1 MFEWLAD
8 PTVWAGLFALI
19 ALEIVLGIDNLV
31 FIAVLAEKLP
41 PEQRDRAR
49 VLGLSLALI
58 MRLALL
64 MSIAWLVT
72 LTNPLFHVQDHAVSA
87 RDLIMLAGGLFL
99 LFKATMELHERLEG
113 RVHTSA
119 AKVAYSSFGIVVTQ
133 IVILDAVFSIDS
145 VITAIGMADEL
156 AVMAIA
162 MIVAMAVMLLASKR
176 LTRFVNAHPTLII
189 LCLGFLLM
197 IGFSLVAEGVGLHI
211 PKGYLYAAI
220 GFSILVEFFNQL
232 AQRNKQKWL
241 DTGGTLRERTAN
253 NILRLLGKGDN
264 ALPASDATLEPDAE
278 TQTLFQENER
288 DMIRGVLSLAD
299 TNIKAL
305 MTPRRDVHTLDLSNS
320 LEEQRNQLLESPYS
334 RLAVIRDG
342 KQDEPMGIVQKKV
355 LLSAMLRGEALNF
368 EDYIEQPV
376 VLFETQNAIKALEAF
391 RHEGKQMAFV
401 VDEFGTLEGIVSLTD
416 ILEAIAGELPE
427 AEQGMDLT
435 PSVVPLEPGRY
446 EIDASEN
453 LEEINRQLPEP
464 LPRSSLYT
472 TLAGLILNQLEHMP
486 EQDELLTVDGWQIR
500 ILEIEHMRIARV
512 ELTWAADLIDS
523 STARHL

>member
-1 MFEWLAD
+1 VFEWIAD

-41 PEQRDRAR
+41 PNQRDKAR
-49 VLGLSLALI
+49 VIGLSLALV
-58 MRLALL
+58 MRLILL

-72 LTNPLFHVQDHAVSA
+72 LTNPLFHIGDHPVSG
-87 RDLIMLAGGLFL
+87 RDIIMLAGGLFL

-113 RVHTSA
+113 RQHVSGA
-119 AKVAYSSFGIVVTQ
+119 RIAYSSFGVVVTQ

-162 MIVAMAVMLLASKR
+162 MIVAMAIMLLASKR

-197 IGFSLVAEGVGLHI
+197 IGFSLIAEGVGLHI

-220 GFSILVEFFNQL
+220 GFSIMVEFFNQL
-232 AQRNKQKWL
+232 ARHNKQKWL
-241 DTGGTLRERTAN
+241 NTGGNLRERTAN
-253 NILRLLGKGDN
+253 NILRLLGKADE
-264 ALPASDATLEPDAE
+264 AEQLDADSSASEDEPE
-278 TQTLFQENER
+278 PVFHENER

-305 MTPRRDVHTLDLSNS
+305 MTPRREVHALDLSTS
-320 LEEQRNQLLESPYS
+320 LEEQRQQLLDSPYS

-342 KQDEPMGIVQKKV
+342 KQDEPLGIVQKKT
-355 LLSAMLRGEALNF
+355 LLAAILRGGELDL
-368 EDYIEQPV
+368 EQYIEQPV
-376 VLFETQNAIKALEAF
+376 VLFETQSAIKALEAF

-416 ILEAIAGELPE
+416 IMEAIAGDLPE
-427 AEQGMDLT
+427 IEQGMGMT
-435 PSVVPLEPGRY
+435 PSVVELEPGRY
-446 EIDASEN
+446 DVDAGEN
-453 LEEINRQLPEP
+453 LEDINRQLPVP
-464 LPRSSLYT
+464 LPRNPLYT
-472 TLAGLILNQLEHMP
+472 TLAGLILNHLEHMP
-486 EQDELLTVDGWQIR
+486 EKDEILSVDEWQIR

-512 ELTWAADLIDS
+512 ELTRLENGS
-523 STARHL
+523 SQHGE

>member
-1 MFEWLAD
+1 MFEWIAD
-8 PTVWAGLFALI
+8 PTVWAGLLALI

-41 PEQRDRAR
+41 PEQRDKAR
-49 VLGLSLALI
+49 VLGLSLALV
-58 MRLALL
+58 MRLLLL

-72 LTNPLFHVQDHAVSA
+72 LTNPLFHVGDHSVSA
-87 RDLIMLAGGLFL
+87 RDIIMIAGGLFL

-113 RVHTSA
+113 KQHASGSRI
-119 AKVAYSSFGIVVTQ
+119 AYSTFGVVVTQ

-162 MIVAMAVMLLASKR
+162 MIVAMGVMLLASKR

-197 IGFSLVAEGVGLHI
+197 IGFSLVAEGIGAHI

-220 GFSILVEFFNQL
+220 GFSIMVEFFNQL
-232 AQRNKQKWL
+232 AQHNKKKWL
-241 DTGGTLRERTAN
+241 DTGGSLRERTAN
-253 NILRLLGKGDN
+253 NILRLLGKGDE
-264 ALPASDATLEPDAE
+264 AMQVETASADSEDEPE
-278 TQTLFQENER
+278 PVFQENER

-305 MTPRRDVHTLDLSNS
+305 MTPRREVHALDLSIG
-320 LEEQRNQLLESPYS
+320 LEEQRQQLLDSPYS
-334 RLAVIRDG
+334 RLAVISDG
-342 KQDEPMGIVQKKV
+342 KQDEPLGIVQKKT
-355 LLSAMLRGEALNF
+355 LLDALLRGGELDF
-368 EDYIEQPV
+368 EQHIEQPV

-416 ILEAIAGELPE
+416 IMEAIAGELPE
-427 AEQGMDLT
+427 LEQGMDLP
-435 PSVVPLEPGRY
+435 PSVVALEPGRY
-446 EIDASEN
+446 EVDASEN
-453 LEEINRQLPEP
+453 LEDINRQLPTP
-464 LPRSSLYT
+464 LPRNPLYT

-486 EQDELLTVDGWQIR
+486 EKDELLTVDNWQIR
-500 ILEIEHMRIARV
+500 ILEIEQMRIARV
-512 ELTWAADLIDS
+512 ELMQLD
-523 STARHL
+523 HPPQ

>member
-1 MFEWLAD
+1 MFEWMAD

-41 PEQRDRAR
+41 PHQRDRAR

-58 MRLALL
+58 MRLMLL

-72 LTNPLFHVQDHAVSA
+72 LTNPLFQVGDHPVSA

-113 RVHTSA
+113 RQHTSSA
-119 AKVAYSSFGIVVTQ
+119 RLAYSSFGVVVTQ

-220 GFSILVEFFNQL
+220 GFSIMVEFFNQL
-232 AQRNKQKWL
+232 ARHNKQKWL

-253 NILRLLGKGDN
+253 NILRLLGKAD
-264 ALPASDATLEPDAE
+264 SAE
-278 TQTLFQENER
+278 AVSAEHLIDEAAPEQVFQENER

-305 MTPRRDVHTLDLSNS
+305 MTPRREVHALDLAST
-320 LEEQRNQLLESPYS
+320 LAEQRQQLLDSPYS

-342 KQDEPMGIVQKKV
+342 KHDEPLGIVQKKT
-355 LLSAMLRGEALNF
+355 LLDAILRGGELDFEA
-368 EDYIEQPV
+368 YIEQPV

-416 ILEAIAGELPE
+416 IMEAIAGELPE
-427 AEQGMDLT
+427 AEQGMDLP
-435 PSVVPLEPGRY
+435 PSVVALEPGRY
-446 EIDASEN
+446 EVDASEN

-464 LPRSSLYT
+464 LPRSPLYT
-472 TLAGLILNQLEHMP
+472 TLAGLILNHLEHMP
-486 EQDELLTVDGWQIR
+486 EKDELLTVDGWQMR

-512 ELTWAADLIDS
+512 ELTRQDLAE
-523 STARHL
+523 ARSRD

>member
-1 MFEWLAD
+1 MFEWIAD
-8 PTVWAGLFALI
+8 PTVWAGLLALI

-41 PEQRDRAR
+41 PEQRDKAR
-49 VLGLSLALI
+49 VLGLSLALV
-58 MRLALL
+58 MRLLLL

-72 LTNPLFHVQDHAVSA
+72 LTNPLFHVGDHSVSA
-87 RDLIMLAGGLFL
+87 RDIIMIAGGLFL

-113 RVHTSA
+113 KQHASGSRI
-119 AKVAYSSFGIVVTQ
+119 AYSTFGVVVTQ

-162 MIVAMAVMLLASKR
+162 MIVAMGVMLLASKR

-197 IGFSLVAEGVGLHI
+197 IGFSLVAEGIGAHI

-220 GFSILVEFFNQL
+220 GFSIMVEFFNQL
-232 AQRNKQKWL
+232 AQHNKKKWL
-241 DTGGTLRERTAN
+241 DTGGSLRERTAN
-253 NILRLLGKGDN
+253 NILRLLGKGDE
-264 ALPASDATLEPDAE
+264 AMQVETASADSEDEPE
-278 TQTLFQENER
+278 PVFQENER

-305 MTPRRDVHTLDLSNS
+305 MTPRREVHALDLSIG
-320 LEEQRNQLLESPYS
+320 LEEQRQQLLDSPYS

-342 KQDEPMGIVQKKV
+342 KQDEPLGIVQKKT
-355 LLSAMLRGEALNF
+355 LLDALLRGGELDF
-368 EDYIEQPV
+368 EQHIEQPV

-416 ILEAIAGELPE
+416 IMEAIAGELPE
-427 AEQGMDLT
+427 LEQGMDLP
-435 PSVVPLEPGRY
+435 PSVVALEPGRY
-446 EIDASEN
+446 EVDASEN
-453 LEEINRQLPEP
+453 LEDINRQLPTP
-464 LPRSSLYT
+464 LPRNPLYT

-486 EQDELLTVDGWQIR
+486 EKDELLTVDNWQIR
-500 ILEIEHMRIARV
+500 ILEIEQMRIARV
-512 ELTWAADLIDS
+512 ELMQLD
-523 STARHL
+523 HPPQ

>member
-41 PEQRDRAR
+41 PNQRDKAR

-58 MRLALL
+58 MRLMLL

-72 LTNPLFHVQDHAVSA
+72 LTNPLFHLGEHGVSA
-87 RDLIMLAGGLFL
+87 RDIIMLAGGLFL

-113 RVHTSA
+113 RQHTSGA
-119 AKVAYSSFGIVVTQ
+119 RLAYSSFGVVVTQ

-220 GFSILVEFFNQL
+220 GFSIMVEFFNQL
-232 AQRNKQKWL
+232 ARHNKQKWL

-253 NILRLLGKGDN
+253 NILRLLGKGDS
-264 ALPASDATLEPDAE
+264 AEQVSPEDLSDDDIEQPI
-278 TQTLFQENER
+278 FQDNER

-305 MTPRRDVHTLDLSNS
+305 MTPRREVHALDLSNS
-320 LEEQRNQLLESPYS
+320 LDEQRQQLLDSPYS

-342 KQDEPMGIVQKKV
+342 KQDEPLGIVQKKT
-355 LLSAMLRGEALNF
+355 LLDAILRGGQLDF
-368 EDYIEQPV
+368 EQYIEQPV

-416 ILEAIAGELPE
+416 IMEAIAGELPE

-435 PSVVPLEPGRY
+435 PSVLAMEPGRY
-446 EIDASEN
+446 EVDASEN

-512 ELTWAADLIDS
+512 ELTRLEEIAGHFSD
-523 STARHL
+523 

>member
-1 MFEWLAD
+1 MFEWIAD

-41 PEQRDRAR
+41 PNQRDKAR
-49 VLGLSLALI
+49 VLGLSLALV
-58 MRLALL
+58 MRLMLL

-72 LTNPLFHVQDHAVSA
+72 LTTPLFHVGDHPVSA

-113 RVHTSA
+113 RQHASGSRI
-119 AKVAYSSFGIVVTQ
+119 AYSTFGVVVTQ

-162 MIVAMAVMLLASKR
+162 MIVAMAVMLLASKK

-197 IGFSLVAEGVGLHI
+197 IGFSLIAEGVGLHI

-220 GFSILVEFFNQL
+220 GFSIMVEFFNQL
-232 AQRNKQKWL
+232 ARHNKQKWL
-241 DTGGTLRERTAN
+241 DTGGNLRERTAN
-253 NILRLLGKGDN
+253 NILRLLGRSEEAEQLDT
-264 ALPASDATLEPDAE
+264 ASASDEEEPE
-278 TQTLFQENER
+278 PVFHENER

-305 MTPRRDVHTLDLSNS
+305 MTPRRDIHALDLSS
-320 LEEQRNQLLESPYS
+320 TLDEQRQQLLDSPYS
-334 RLAVIRDG
+334 RLIVIRDG
-342 KQDEPMGIVQKKV
+342 KQDEPVGIVQKKT
-355 LLSAMLRGEALNF
+355 LLDALLRGDDFQCEQ
-368 EDYIEQPV
+368 YIEQPV

-416 ILEAIAGELPE
+416 IMEAIAGELPE
-427 AEQGMDLT
+427 VEQGMDLT
-435 PSVVPLEPGRY
+435 PSVIELEPGRY
-446 EIDASEN
+446 EVDASEN
-453 LEEINRQLPEP
+453 LEDINRHLPMP
-464 LPRSSLYT
+464 LPRNPLYT

-486 EQDELLTVDGWQIR
+486 EKDELLSVDGWQIR
-500 ILEIEHMRIARV
+500 VLEIEHMRIARV
-512 ELTWAADLIDS
+512 ELLRLDEHDE
-523 STARHL
+523 

>member
-1 MFEWLAD
+1 
-8 PTVWAGLFALI
+8 
-19 ALEIVLGIDNLV
+19 
-31 FIAVLAEKLP
+31 
-41 PEQRDRAR
+41 
-49 VLGLSLALI
+49 
-58 MRLALL
+58 

-72 LTNPLFHVQDHAVSA
+72 LTNPLFHIAEHAVSA

-113 RVHTSA
+113 RQHASGSRI
-119 AKVAYSSFGIVVTQ
+119 AYSTFGVVVTQ

-162 MIVAMAVMLLASKR
+162 MIVAMALMLAASKK

-197 IGFSLVAEGVGLHI
+197 IGFSLIAEGVGLHI

-220 GFSILVEFFNQL
+220 GFSIMVEFFNQL
-232 AQRNKQKWL
+232 ARHNKQKWL
-241 DTGGTLRERTAN
+241 DTGGNLRERTAN
-253 NILRLLGKGDN
+253 NILRLLGRSEEAEQLDT
-264 ALPASDATLEPDAE
+264 ASASDEEEPE
-278 TQTLFQENER
+278 PVFHENER

-305 MTPRRDVHTLDLSNS
+305 MTPRRDIHALDLSS
-320 LEEQRNQLLESPYS
+320 TLDEQRQQLLDSPYS
-334 RLAVIRDG
+334 RLIVIRDG
-342 KQDEPMGIVQKKV
+342 KQDEPVGIVQKKT
-355 LLSAMLRGEALNF
+355 LLDALLRGDDFQCEQ
-368 EDYIEQPV
+368 YIEQPV

-416 ILEAIAGELPE
+416 IMEAIAGELPE
-427 AEQGMDLT
+427 VEQGMDLT
-435 PSVVPLEPGRY
+435 PSVIELEPGRY
-446 EIDASEN
+446 EVDASEN
-453 LEEINRQLPEP
+453 LEDINRHLPMP
-464 LPRSSLYT
+464 LPRNPLYT

-486 EQDELLTVDGWQIR
+486 EKDELLSVDGWQIR
-500 ILEIEHMRIARV
+500 VLEIEHMRIARV
-512 ELTWAADLIDS
+512 ELLRLDE
-523 STARHL
+523 HGE

>member
-1 MFEWLAD
+1 MFEWLSD
-8 PTVWAGLFALI
+8 PTVWAGLLALI
-19 ALEIVLGIDNLV
+19 TLEIVLGIDNLV

-41 PEQRDRAR
+41 PHQRDKAR
-49 VLGLSLALI
+49 ILGLSLALI
-58 MRLALL
+58 MRLLLL
-64 MSIAWLVT
+64 MSIVWLVT
-72 LTNPLFHVQDHAVSA
+72 LTNPLFHVGDHPVSA
-87 RDLIMLAGGLFL
+87 RDIIMLVGGLFL

-113 RVHTSA
+113 RQHTSG
-119 AKVAYSSFGIVVTQ
+119 AKIAYSTFGVVVTQ
-133 IVILDAVFSIDS
+133 IVVLDAVFSIDS

-162 MIVAMAVMLLASKR
+162 MIVAMGVMLLASKR

-197 IGFSLVAEGVGLHI
+197 IGFSLVAEGIGAHI

-220 GFSILVEFFNQL
+220 GFSIMVEFFNQL
-232 AQRNKQKWL
+232 ARHNKQKWI
-241 DTGGTLRERTAN
+241 DTGGNLRERTAN
-253 NILRLLGKGDN
+253 NILRLLGKGDETEQ
-264 ALPASDATLEPDAE
+264 LDTASMASEDSSAPV
-278 TQTLFQENER
+278 FHENER

-305 MTPRRDVHTLDLSNS
+305 MTPRREVHALDLSTS
-320 LEEQRNQLLESPYS
+320 LDEQRQQLLDSPYS

-342 KQDEPMGIVQKKV
+342 KHDEPLGIVQKKT
-355 LLSAMLRGEALNF
+355 LLDAILRGSELQF
-368 EDYIEQPV
+368 EQYIEQPV

-453 LEEINRQLPEP
+453 LEEINRHLPAP
-464 LPRSSLYT
+464 LPRNPLYT
-472 TLAGLILNQLEHMP
+472 TLAGLILHELEHMP
-486 EQDELLTVDGWQIR
+486 EQDEVLTVDGWQLR
-500 ILEIEHMRIARV
+500 ILEIEHVRIARV
-512 ELTWAADLIDS
+512 ELIRLDEG
-523 STARHL
+523 HHHE

>member
-8 PTVWAGLFALI
+8 PTVWAGLLALI

-72 LTNPLFHVQDHAVSA
+72 LTSPLFHVQDHAVSA

-113 RVHTSA
+113 RIHTSA
-119 AKVAYSSFGIVVTQ
+119 AKVAYSSFGVVVTQ

-162 MIVAMAVMLLASKR
+162 MIVAMGVMLLASKR

-220 GFSILVEFFNQL
+220 GFSIMVEFFNQL
-232 AQRNKQKWL
+232 ARHNKQKWL
-241 DTGGTLRERTAN
+241 DSGGSLRERTAN
-253 NILRLLGKGDN
+253 NILRLLGKADS
-264 ALPASDATLEPDAE
+264 LPTSDAALEPDAG
-278 TQTLFQENER
+278 TQTPFLENER

-305 MTPRRDVHTLDLSNS
+305 MTPRRDVHALDLSNS
-320 LEEQRNQLLESPYS
+320 FEQQRNQLLESPYS

-342 KQDEPMGIVQKKV
+342 KQDEPVGIVQKKV
-355 LLSAMLRGEALNF
+355 LLSAMLRGETLNF
-368 EDYIEQPV
+368 EEYIEQPV

-435 PSVVPLEPGRY
+435 PSVVALEPGSY
-446 EIDASEN
+446 EVDASEN

-512 ELTWAADLIDS
+512 ELTWIAGSAAS
-523 STARHL
+523 MAK